1 MIDKKDALCVFDNK
15 IDNPKYSICIPTFKR
30 DNLLKLSIESALFQD
45 DSLNYEIVI
54 VDNDNE
60 INSSTNEL
68 LENYRNNFKVSYYKN
83 IVNLGM
89 VGNWNQCLFL
99 AKGDYIVYLH
109 DDDMLKNN
117 YLTIVNQ
124 IIIKNSLDA
133 LYPSFQ
139 FIFSNLK
146 GLQTDFTELNKY
158 KLLHLRES
166 DFLVSNPIG
175 PPVGACLNRLKAIEC
190 GGFNKLFYPSID
202 YEFYQRFSKKYTSAK
217 VYGEPLTYYRVMDN
231 ESLKLDTLK
240 QFLEID
246 FKIQS
251 NVLKNIK
258 NNLFKFIPSYI
269 INNKEVFYKIQY
281 YKNLELHNE
290 LNNYKKSLTFINFIN
305 FFVIKVL
312 FKIKIYF
319 RKFRFKSI

>member
-68 LENYRNNFKVSYYKN
+68 LENYRNDFKVSYYKN

-139 FIFSNLK
+139 FIYSNSK
-146 GLQTDFTELNKY
+146 GIDSNFTELNKY

-166 DFLVSNPIG
+166 DFLFSNPVG
-175 PPVGACLNRLKAIEC
+175 APVGACLNRLKAIEC
-190 GGFNKLFYPSID
+190 GGFDKSFYPSID
-202 YEFYQRFSKKYTSAK
+202 YEFYQRYVQKYSSAK
-217 VYGEPLTYYRVMDN
+217 VYGEYLTYYRVMEN
-231 ESLKLDTLK
+231 ESLKPETLK

-246 FKIQS
+246 YIIQS
-251 NVLKNIK
+251 SISKKISS
-258 NNLFKFIPSYI
+258 NLLRVISNYV
-269 INNKEVFYKIQY
+269 INNKEVFYKVQY
-281 YKNLELHNE
+281 YKNLRLFNH
-290 LNNYKKSLTFINFIN
+290 LDKLKKSLSFIDFMNL
-305 FFVIKVL
+305 FVIKV
-312 FKIKIYF
+312 FFIIKIYI
-319 RKFRFKSI
+319 RKLRFKSI